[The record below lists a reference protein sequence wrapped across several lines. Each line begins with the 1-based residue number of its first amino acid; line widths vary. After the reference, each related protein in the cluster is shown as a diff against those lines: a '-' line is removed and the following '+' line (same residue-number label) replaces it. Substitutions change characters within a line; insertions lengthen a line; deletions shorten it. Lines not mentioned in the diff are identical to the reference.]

1 MNCKKVD
8 NNVTA
13 PKSKL
18 KSTQKKGM
26 IKGKTPSLKKVPGK
40 KKVEIVKLTKV
51 SEIYTVVYQ
60 INTSAC
66 LYGDVESEIREKR

>member
-1 MNCKKVD
+1 MLNHKKID

-13 PKSKL
+13 PKSNL

-26 IKGKTPSLKKVPGK
+26 KKGKNTSLKKEPGK

-51 SEIYTVVYQ
+51 S
-60 INTSAC
+60 
-66 LYGDVESEIREKR
+66 

>member
-1 MNCKKVD
+1 
-8 NNVTA
+8 
-13 PKSKL
+13 
-18 KSTQKKGM
+18 M

-60 INTSAC
+60 INTLAC
-66 LYGDVESEIREKR
+66 LYGDVKSEIREKK